1 LPTAVKNPLSYKLSQ
16 TLKIHKMSFPGYLS
30 RIGVPMH
37 VPMHVPLPSSS
48 QSVNS
53 SANAISF
60 GHVNSSGSGH
70 VSSQQQL
77 AQKQLALQQ
86 QQQQIALQQQQ
97 LALQHQQQQLAL
109 QQQQQQQ
116 QLAMQQQQQQQQ
128 QQNGQVFFG
137 GQPVYGQPVYTQ
149 PVYVFTKHGKV
160 VGMSRFP

>member
-1 LPTAVKNPLSYKLSQ
+1 MVSINKFYKIIPSLLTNPLSYKLSQ

-30 RIGVPMH
+30 RIG

-116 QLAMQQQQQQQQ
+116 LAMQQ

-137 GQPVYGQPVYTQ
+137 GQPVYTQPVYTQ